1 MMSDGLPC
9 DYRHA
14 VEAELPSGPAFQPFH
29 CPVAAGALFDRLRDL
44 FPTVPLRRY
53 ARGRVVET
61 AGTPFRSA
69 AAGRPGASSP
79 PASST

>member
-53 ARGRVVET
+53 ARGQVVEIHKPT
-61 AGTPFRSA
+61 GDM
-69 AAGRPGASSP
+69 RPTVD
-79 PASST
+79 PAPA